1 MLSCSFHYI
10 QIRANIHNNVKAS
23 GGPLPKDGSVSSN
36 SKPLEEMADY
46 VQDSDE
52 EMEDYSEKSEE
63 DEGSLYAPTE
73 ATSEVSEK
81 NPDEDEDSVEVS
93 TIEPCNFLDLLPREL
108 RDKVCALRVII
119 CVRIHALTT
128 CFHIQ
133 IYGYVLKLDTPLS
146 DHGHK
151 FKCMSCPNLTITANK
166 PTWQSQVY
174 EARNLL
180 RTCHQIRG
188 EGKQVFYEVNSWSLH
203 RARLR
208 ETPPGHSSA
217 TIHDTQRMFDRIRQT
232 KATKHFKHVNMRI
245 TLSPLAY
252 CDFTIPDSVALDDPV
267 AVHLFELSQNPSVV
281 AFHKLDETAQC
292 GLFRAVFNG
301 LVENRAYV
309 FPKLRTITLEVS
321 LHAKRL
327 IPDASNNPLDRCG
340 ITFYVRIKL
349 GCKKR
354 ATPTYHYN
362 ASLPILAPGSV
373 TPDSCGLQRA
383 KYEAHNQS
391 LHPSILIDPWSAPL
405 LDPRRRML
413 SPLKQLIG
421 VQSVEVERRWT
432 VRYHLPGIEN
442 GVVFIH
448 AQPLRQLW
456 RFCTVSEMLERAGP
470 GFDGFLDPA
479 LEYLS
484 ISRHNVVEIIE
495 NTAEDIEHLLIR

>member
-1 MLSCSFHYI
+1 MILRS
-10 QIRANIHNNVKAS
+10 QKARAS
-23 GGPLPKDGSVSSN
+23 GGPLRKDGSVSSN
-36 SKPLEEMADY
+36 TKPLEEMADY

-73 ATSEVSEK
+73 ATSEVSEE
-81 NPDEDEDSVEVS
+81 NPDEDEDSIEVS
-93 TIEPCNFLDLLPREL
+93 TIEPCNFLELLPREL
-108 RDKVCALRVII
+108 RDK
-119 CVRIHALTT
+119 
-128 CFHIQ
+128 

-151 FKCMSCPNLTITANK
+151 FKCMSCSNLTVTANK

-174 EARNLL
+174 EARSLL

-301 LVENRAYV
+301 LVENRAYI

-349 GCKKR
+349 GCKKH

-373 TPDSCGLQRA
+373 TPDSCGLQCA

-391 LHPSILIDPWSAPL
+391 LHPSTFNDPWSAPL

-432 VRYHLPGIEN
+432 VRYHVPGIEN

-479 LEYLS
+479 LEYLN

-495 NTAEDIEHLLIR
+495 DTAEDSEHLLIR